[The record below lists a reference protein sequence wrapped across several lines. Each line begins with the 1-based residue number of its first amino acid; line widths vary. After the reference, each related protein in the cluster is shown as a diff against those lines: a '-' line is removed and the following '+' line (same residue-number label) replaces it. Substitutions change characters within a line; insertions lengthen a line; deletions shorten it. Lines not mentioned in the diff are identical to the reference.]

1 MRQVIL
7 DTETTGLEV
16 QRGHRVIE
24 IGCIE
29 LVQRRAT
36 GRRFHCYL
44 NPDRSIDEGARAVT
58 GISDDFLL
66 DKPRFGDIAAEFLEF
81 IDGAE
86 VVAHNA
92 AFDVGFLDAELAR
105 VGATQL
111 ATRALVIDTLALARE
126 KYPGQR
132 NSLDALCRRLGV
144 DNQPYGRTFEVR
156 DELAY
161 ENFAYE
167 HSVIGSM
174 ADLGAATVDDVASFF
189 KTYYAPN
196 NAVLSIVGDVNT
208 KTALEKVRKYFE
220 SIPSQPAPPAVDITE
235 PAQKEE
241 RRTTVEDGLARLA
254 RLDMVYKTPPSGST
268 SCNAG

>member
-144 DNQPYGRTFEVR
+144 DNSHRGLHGALLDANLLADVYLALTSGQGHFGFDDEGGRIDVPAAAAEVR
-156 DELAY
+156 AAVRPRVLRAAPAELAVHAMRLDTI
-161 ENFAYE
+161 EQA
-167 HSVIGSM
+167 SRG
-174 ADLGAATVDDVASFF
+174 ACLWLRLDLG
-189 KTYYAPN
+189 
-196 NAVLSIVGDVNT
+196 
-208 KTALEKVRKYFE
+208 
-220 SIPSQPAPPAVDITE
+220 
-235 PAQKEE
+235 
-241 RRTTVEDGLARLA
+241 
-254 RLDMVYKTPPSGST
+254 
-268 SCNAG
+268 